1 MGELTTTVEGVQSTV
16 LVGVDL
22 EDLAVNLESGVLDSV
37 GVASGN
43 TTQVRVLLVD
53 LVVGGIVETEDDVAL
68 NTVDVL
74 DEEVADRGA
83 VGDEVGADTFAGDL
97 VLAVLVDGGA
107 IALGEGEERQSREG
121 EEAGEHCFGIGKQ
134 AVWLF
139 VCGWTV
145 LWTCTRCMGDQRC
158 KQGQKTQGWCRWAVT
173 SFKADACRLMCF
185 HLTT

>member
-107 IALGEGEERQSREG
+107 IALCEGEERQSREG
-121 EEAGEHCFGIGKQ
+121 EEAGEHCIGIGKQ
-134 AVWLF
+134 SGCLCVVGLYCGLAPDVW
-139 VCGWTV
+139 VISAANKG
-145 LWTCTRCMGDQRC
+145 RRRKGGAGGR
-158 KQGQKTQGWCRWAVT
+158 
-173 SFKADACRLMCF
+173 
-185 HLTT
+185 